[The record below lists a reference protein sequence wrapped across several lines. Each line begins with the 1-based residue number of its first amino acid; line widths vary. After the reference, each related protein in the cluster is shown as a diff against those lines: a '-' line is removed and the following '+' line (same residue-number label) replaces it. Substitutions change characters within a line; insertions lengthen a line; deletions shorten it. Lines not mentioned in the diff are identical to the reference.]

1 MVGHNIIKCT
11 RTMTKQFAN
20 GRITIPCVRED
31 QIYQVRMGSLR
42 LYENGQYATAST
54 NATAVSFF
62 WTGIGRYPVK
72 QQLLKVFEPKTLK
85 QSNIFNLSQNSAAK
99 KLIICTGQSH
109 IYGVPMLV
117 LTTMKIKQLMTL
129 EEYLILSE
137 KNHSL
142 LWTKWS

>member
-62 WTGIGRYPVK
+62 LNRDRPVPS
-72 QQLLKVFEPKTLK
+72 QTAAS
-85 QSNIFNLSQNSAAK
+85 QSF
-99 KLIICTGQSH
+99 
-109 IYGVPMLV
+109 
-117 LTTMKIKQLMTL
+117 
-129 EEYLILSE
+129 
-137 KNHSL
+137 
-142 LWTKWS
+142 